1 MFFLTRWTCDICSHT
16 HTYKTI
22 DTIDEFI
29 ILEKKKKNCFNFCV
43 RHKLKFLV
51 WKRTGWFD
59 YVYKSSRLGDKQLRI
74 NDKNVCLCFQLTVPQ
89 FSGRCSYHDKYYPL
103 QLWRNFNL
111 SIHPSTVFIKGQ
123 AEILNVCSE
132 IASVFMSQ
140 TTEIESLQ
148 DFSCMH
154 SISEKN
160 QQCESNDHPRPFML
174 VTGRHLGKKVLRSD
188 DGTTKVVFL
197 FELL

>member
-1 MFFLTRWTCDICSHT
+1 MNLRYLFTHT
-16 HTYKTI
+16 HIEDDWYDRWIYYTG
-22 DTIDEFI
+22 
-29 ILEKKKKNCFNFCV
+29 KKKKTVSIFVSVTNWSFWSENGRVGLIMFISQA
-43 RHKLKFLV
+43 
-51 WKRTGWFD
+51 G
-59 YVYKSSRLGDKQLRI
+59 SIGDKQLRI

-188 DGTTKVVFL
+188 DGTTKVVFV

>member
-1 MFFLTRWTCDICSHT
+1 MIRWVYCT
-16 HTYKTI
+16 
-22 DTIDEFI
+22 
-29 ILEKKKKNCFNFCV
+29 EKKKHCFNFCV

-51 WKRTGWFD
+51 WKRTGCLIMFI
-59 YVYKSSRLGDKQLRI
+59 SQAGSRTNNSRI

-89 FSGRCSYHDKYYPL
+89 FSGRCSYHEKYYPL
-103 QLWRNFNL
+103 QLWTNFNL
-111 SIHPSTVFIKGQ
+111 SIHPQYLSKAKPKYWTCAVK
-123 AEILNVCSE
+123 L

-148 DFSCMH
+148 YFSCMH
-154 SISEKN
+154 SILEKT

-174 VTGRHLGKKVLRSD
+174 VTGRHLGKKVLLSD